1 MGNQQA
7 VQLKQND
14 LLSTSVDVE
23 PVAVVYNLENTEIE
37 NFVVNYLN
45 SRGIDRVSASRLHVL
60 REGNARPEA
69 SLYVFLSLDSADV
82 MTDMKNVPEH
92 LRHKMDVGGFRAS
105 DKLFNAVKPIVGE
118 FKVHAQPRE
127 KVVYIKLNLFRTLGL
142 MLAADSRKHQLV
154 ISEVSK
160 LKKKTA
166 VFTVIKSTKFIDKDS
181 SAGYDRFSSIIADIE
196 E

>member
-69 SLYVFLSLDSADV
+69 SLYVFLSLDSSDV

-181 SAGYDRFSSIIADIE
+181 GTGYDRFSSIIADIE